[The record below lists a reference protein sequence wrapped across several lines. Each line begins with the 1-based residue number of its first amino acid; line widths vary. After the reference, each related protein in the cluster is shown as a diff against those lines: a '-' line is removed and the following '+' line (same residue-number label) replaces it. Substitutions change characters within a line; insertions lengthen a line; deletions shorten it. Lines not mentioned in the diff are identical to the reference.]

1 MSDYPAF
8 VFRSEKGH
16 DPDMCPW
23 CDECAERARSTNTA
37 VDHAH
42 AQLNAIHK
50 IVFED
55 ASLGWEHCVRRIAAV
70 LEEGHRNG
78 QA

>member
-23 CDECAERARSTNTA
+23 CDECAERARNSAAGDAQEKIDAIRTLVNESTA
-37 VDHAH
+37 RMEPVSWIGA
-42 AQLNAIHK
+42 LNAIL
-50 IVFED
+50 D
-55 ASLGWEHCVRRIAAV
+55 GDSD
-70 LEEGHRNG
+70 G
-78 QA
+78 QT